1 MKNNFVNYIVAFSQ
15 NMLDLIMCLLLGLS
29 YMFVK
34 ILPIAV
40 LTFWGT
46 TGVMALGK
54 ATGDS
59 EFVNMPIGRIALIG
73 LAATVVAIILGV
85 AATTLLENI
94 TTEDNTDTE

>member
-29 YMFVK
+29 YLFVK

-46 TGVMALGK
+46 VGVSALCK
-54 ATGDS
+54 ANGES
-59 EFVNMPIGRIALIG
+59 EFVNMQVGRIALIG
-73 LAATVVAIILGV
+73 VVATVVAIILGV
-85 AATTLLENI
+85 AAMTLLENC
-94 TTEDNTDTE
+94 TEDNADTE

>member
-29 YMFVK
+29 YLFVK

-46 TGVMALGK
+46 VDVSALCK
-54 ATGDS
+54 ANGES
-59 EFVNMPIGRIALIG
+59 EFVNMQVGRIALIG
-73 LAATVVAIILGV
+73 VVATVVAIILGV
-85 AATTLLENI
+85 AAMTLLDNI
-94 TTEDNTDTE
+94 TTEDNADAE